1 MALCDSEK
9 QHTYQWKDDPLFSW
23 LVFYLEGSLS
33 NILGLFSLGACD
45 NCDNCEPCDNG
56 VTEVFEFLE
65 ETDKQKQILYY
76 TQNLDFEKVNI
87 NIYVLY
93 ALSIE

>member
-1 MALCDSEK
+1 M
-9 QHTYQWKDDPLFSW
+9 
-23 LVFYLEGSLS
+23 S
-33 NILGLFSLGACD
+33 NISGLFSLGACD
-45 NCDNCEPCDNG
+45 PLKPCDNG
-56 VTEVFEFLE
+56 VTTLVEFLE

>member
-1 MALCDSEK
+1 M
-9 QHTYQWKDDPLFSW
+9 
-23 LVFYLEGSLS
+23 
-33 NILGLFSLGACD
+33 NLFSLGACD
-45 NCDNCEPCDNG
+45 PSKPCDNG
-56 VTEVFEFLE
+56 ITEDFEFLE

-93 ALSIE
+93 VLSIV

>member
-1 MALCDSEK
+1 MALCDSGK
-9 QHTYQWKDDPLFSW
+9 HHTYQWKDDPLFSW

-45 NCDNCEPCDNG
+45 SSKPCDNG
-56 VTEVFEFLE
+56 VTEDFEFLE